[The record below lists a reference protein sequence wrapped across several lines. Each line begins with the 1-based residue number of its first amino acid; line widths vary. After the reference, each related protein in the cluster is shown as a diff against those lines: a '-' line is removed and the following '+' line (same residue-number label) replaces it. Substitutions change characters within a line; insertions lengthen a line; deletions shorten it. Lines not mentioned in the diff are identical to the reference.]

1 MHEATILLSVPRRRD
16 DETGQYEVVYSDA
29 TVLDLLHDTRL
40 STSEVANKL
49 GCHRTTAYERL
60 SKLEEDGKITST
72 EVGNTMIW
80 EFG

>member
-1 MHEATILLSVPRRRD
+1 VPRHRD

-29 TVLDLLHDTRL
+29 TVLDLLRDTRL
-40 STSEVANKL
+40 SKREVANKL
-49 GCHRTTAYERL
+49 GCHRTTACEKL
-60 SKLEEDGKITST
+60 SKLEEDEKIAST